1 MKNQLN
7 SSIAQIIF
15 EASQFGYCPDV
26 KQVICS
32 VNHQPFYLLSRPH
45 TCVKRAALVGLM
57 LDYYNKPVLKAY
69 TIDYTRWNWAAA
81 EGFNLEDIFETEK
94 LCDEVFTE
102 TPPHKISEYLV

>member
-15 EASQFGYCPDV
+15 EASEFGYCPDI
-26 KQVICS
+26 KRVICS
-32 VNHQPFYLLSRPH
+32 ANHQPFYLLSRPH
-45 TCVKRAALVGLM
+45 TSVKKAALVGLM

-69 TIDYTRWNWAAA
+69 TIDYARWNWASA
-81 EGFNLEDIFETEK
+81 EGFNLQDIFKADK
-94 LCDEVFTE
+94 LCNEVFTE